1 MGLGMGFYA
10 YRTRGKSPF
19 FFLIRGKGQ
28 EEKETR
34 LAAAYLVPQ
43 SQERTTR
50 HFSEKVV

>member
-10 YRTRGKSPF
+10 CRTRGKSL